1 MGHDV
6 FLSYSSAD
14 RATADAVVAGL
25 EEHGVRCW
33 VAPRDVPAGSE
44 YGEEIIEAV

>member
-14 RATADAVVAGL
+14 KAPALAVVAGL
-25 EEHGVRCW
+25 EARGVRC
-33 VAPRDVPAGSE
+33 
-44 YGEEIIEAV
+44 